1 MNRLSVILLVVFAFL
16 PLFLNAQEDE
26 EMKTLFGGDREF
38 RFGGYGAL
46 EIKGSQLDG
55 GFHGFLVG
63 GRGGMIINNA
73 FVFGGAGYGIIPT
86 RKVDCP
92 MPNHDNNHHLTGGY
106 GGLFFEYLHQP
117 NRLLHFTANM
127 LVGAGGVTLADMK
140 NAGNV
145 NTDNSDKHSGAFVFV
160 LEPGLAW
167 DLNVSEFLRMSL
179 GVSYRYSPN
188 FRLQYEAKYIVP
200 NTAFNG
206 FSVNLTFKFGNFR
219 RQYTASE
226 LNRMYA
232 PPPVVV
238 PPVVVPQPVIVR

>member
-26 EMKTLFGGDREF
+26 EMKTLFGGDREV
-38 RFGGYGAL
+38 RFGGYAAL
-46 EIKGSQLDG
+46 EIKGSQLDDV
-55 GFHGFLVG
+55 FHGFLLG
-63 GRGGMIINNA
+63 ARGGLIFQNKYLLG
-73 FVFGGAGYGIIPT
+73 VAGYGIIPT
-86 RKVDCP
+86 KKVKCP
-92 MPNHDNNHHLTGGY
+92 IPSHDNHQLTGGY
-106 GGLFFEYLHQP
+106 GGLLFEYLHQP
-117 NRLLHFTANM
+117 NRLLHFTTNM
-127 LVGAGGVTLADMK
+127 FVGAGSVTYKDNIGNADT
-140 NAGNV
+140 NNP
-145 NTDNSDKHSGAFVFV
+145 NSHKGSFVFV
-160 LEPGLAW
+160 LEPAVAM
-167 DLNVSEFLRMSL
+167 DLNISASLRMSL

-188 FRLQYEAKYIVP
+188 FKLQYEGKDIVP

-219 RQYTASE
+219 SQYTASE